1 MLLLKCKPVPNDI
14 EIAYIPVL
22 LNFPKRVS
30 QQGIIDVS
38 LSDHQLMFSKK
49 KYIQNKTFTKANK
62 LFPPLKI
69 ISAFFTRRL

>member
-49 KYIQNKTFTKANK
+49 NISRIRLSQKANK

-69 ISAFFTRRL
+69 ILAFFTRRL